1 MLKTFSSRSP
11 KAVASTFLATG
22 LFAVALAVPNPITGT
37 PEAKAA
43 GEPTFGTTFQPYV
56 PVDGKSVKLQ
66 RSNNQSF
73 DLSDNAPDPARFTV
87 MVGTSPN
94 AVANPV
100 TSVAVESGWILKM
113 NVTNGITKGAV
124 VTVSYSAAGDTPN
137 KIKTISNVAALDFGP
152 LTATNNIS
160 TFVQTV
166 PNAPGVSTV
175 LAGEENATITVTPPN
190 SGPAPTSY
198 EVTSSPDGK
207 TCTVDG
213 PSGSC
218 TITGLTAGVA
228 YTFTTVAKTAS
239 GSSPAGL
246 ASASTTVLAKTA
258 PNTPGVPTVAAGEES
273 ATITVTAPTSG
284 LTPTSYEVTA
294 TPGGK
299 TCTVAGAS
307 GSCTISGLTAGT
319 AYTFT
324 TIAKVSTGNS
334 TASTAS
340 ASTTVLAKTTITTT
354 ATTVPASTATTIPL
368 TTIPAGYTPSWDK
381 EPLTDSETDANT
393 VGYFPA
399 VSPGVIIITDEMGF
413 TLDKKNGIKPKIRMK
428 NYAGKI
434 KMSISASYKVGAKT
448 KKYKCTFAPFGT
460 AKKIKTS
467 KWRWYTP
474 KKACILPAPLVAA
487 VRANTATLSASGKW
501 SRQWLTTSK
510 KARPDK
516 TKIKARTLKYTM
528 KAKPAAVK

>member
-1 MLKTFSSRSP
+1 MLKTFSSRSL

-37 PEAKAA
+37 PEAKAIPA
-43 GEPTFGTTFQPYV
+43 APVFNDVAWREVSSDGTYLRLRP
-56 PVDGKSVKLQ
+56 
-66 RSNNQSF
+66 SNSTTVGPDANT
-73 DLSDNAPDPARFTV
+73 LSDTPPDPARFTV

-94 AVANPV
+94 PV
-100 TSVAVESGWILKM
+100 TSVEVKSSWYFHLI
-113 NVTNGITKGAV
+113 VTNPIAKDALVTIAYSTDPALGFPIQTNTTPVYKTLEFGIPVALT
-124 VTVSYSAAGDTPN
+124 VTN
-137 KIKTISNVAALDFGP
+137 R
-152 LTATNNIS
+152 S
-160 TFVQTV
+160 TYVPQTV

-175 LAGEENATITVTPPN
+175 LPGEESATITVKPPT

-198 EVTSSPDGK
+198 VVTSSPDGK

-213 PSGSC
+213 ASGSC
-218 TITGLTAGVA
+218 TISGLTAGVA

-239 GSSPAGL
+239 GSS
-246 ASASTTVLAKTA
+246 V
-258 PNTPGVPTVAAGEES
+258 
-273 ATITVTAPTSG
+273 
-284 LTPTSYEVTA
+284 
-294 TPGGK
+294 
-299 TCTVAGAS
+299 
-307 GSCTISGLTAGT
+307 
-319 AYTFT
+319 
-324 TIAKVSTGNS
+324 
-334 TASTAS
+334 ASTAS
-340 ASTTVLAKTTITTT
+340 ASTTVLAKTT
-354 ATTVPASTATTIPL
+354 TTVPASTGTT
-368 TTIPAGYTPSWDK
+368 TATIPAGYTPSWDR
-381 EPLTDSETDANT
+381 EPQTDSETDANT
-393 VGYFPA
+393 VGFFPA

-448 KKYKCTFAPFGT
+448 VKYKCAYAPFGT

-474 KKACILPAPLVAA
+474 KKACVLPAPLVAA

>member
-1 MLKTFSSRSP
+1 LKTFSSRSL

-37 PEAKAA
+37 PEARAA
-43 GEPTFGTTFQPYV
+43 ANPNDPPLFANQRYIRE
-56 PVDGKSVKLQ
+56 DGDFVYLVH
-66 RSNNQSF
+66 SNGVYYQNN
-73 DLSDNAPDPARFTV
+73 SDNEFYSNLSATAPDPARFTV
-87 MVGTSPN
+87 MVGTTP
-94 AVANPV
+94 NPV
-100 TSVAVESGWILKM
+100 TSVVVIKNYVLKLS
-113 NVTNGITKGAV
+113 VTNRIAKDAV
-124 VTVSYSAAGDTPN
+124 VTVAYSAAGVTS
-137 KIKTISNVAALDFGP
+137 KIQTITGVAAADFGIPVP
-152 LTATNNIS
+152 LEVGNAS
-160 TFVQTV
+160 TYVPQTV

-175 LAGEENATITVTPPN
+175 LPGEESATITVKPPT

-198 EVTSSPDGK
+198 VVTSSPDGK

-218 TITGLTAGVA
+218 TISGLTAGVA

-239 GSSPAGL
+239 GSSA
-246 ASASTTVLAKTA
+246 
-258 PNTPGVPTVAAGEES
+258 
-273 ATITVTAPTSG
+273 
-284 LTPTSYEVTA
+284 
-294 TPGGK
+294 
-299 TCTVAGAS
+299 
-307 GSCTISGLTAGT
+307 
-319 AYTFT
+319 
-324 TIAKVSTGNS
+324 
-334 TASTAS
+334 ASTAS
-340 ASTTVLAKTTITTT
+340 ASTTVLAKTT
-354 ATTVPASTATTIPL
+354 TTVPASTGTT
-368 TTIPAGYTPSWDK
+368 TATIPAGYTPSWDR
-381 EPLTDSETDANT
+381 EPQTDSETDANT
-393 VGYFPA
+393 VGFFPA

-448 KKYKCTFAPFGT
+448 VKYKCAYAPFGT

-474 KKACILPAPLVAA
+474 KKACVLPAPLVAA

-501 SRQWLTTSK
+501 KRQWLTTSK